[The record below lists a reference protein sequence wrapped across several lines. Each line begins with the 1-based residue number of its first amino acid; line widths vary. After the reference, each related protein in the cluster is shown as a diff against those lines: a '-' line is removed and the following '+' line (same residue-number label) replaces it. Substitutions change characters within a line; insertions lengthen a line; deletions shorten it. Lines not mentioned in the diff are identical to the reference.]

1 MLWFNFTDFIT
12 STQNTPNTE
21 THQQMCVFVFGI
33 LHMPSHTSNTD
44 ANHEMTPTGESFR
57 GRCLSYALPHAHHE
71 MTPTLVSFR
80 GRHLPYHLPLTPS
93 TKRHPC
99 WCLLVFGMSFLCF
112 TTRPPRNHTNKGVIS
127 CWASHRTRKYT
138 LVGVVS
144 CSVCLQHMPNKKQH

>member
-99 WCLLVFGMSFLCF
+99 WCLLVFGMSFLHPYHS
-112 TTRPPRNHTNKGVIS
+112 RR
-127 CWASHRTRKYT
+127 ARKDT
-138 LVGVVS
+138 LVGVFW
-144 CSVCLQHMPNKKQH
+144 CSACLSYALLHAHHETTPTKV